1 VTFQED
7 NMTFKRTLTMVRL
20 ALATALVATA
30 ANSAAQT
37 YPTGPIRMVVG
48 FPPGGGVDLAA
59 RLIATGMSKV
69 LGQTIVIE
77 NRAGAGGS
85 IGALAVA
92 KAQPDGY
99 TILMG
104 NTGSLTINPFVTPG
118 QSVRTLNDFEPV
130 ALVSSSPLA
139 IVAKNTLPVQN
150 MSEFVKLAKSAPD
163 KYTFGTGGSGSI
175 SHLAIDL
182 LKLETGIKLLHV
194 PYKGGSPAIQDLL
207 ANQVDIVIDGVPLA
221 APLVLDGR
229 IKGLAVTSKDRS
241 TVLPKVPTL
250 VESGFPNIVI
260 SAWYGIVVP
269 KGTPSH
275 VVDALNRAVNIS
287 LKDPEMQKKFVQQGS
302 SVAGG
307 TPAEFGAYLQN
318 ELNRWEKA
326 VKASGMKA
334 Q

>member
-1 VTFQED
+1 MIF
-7 NMTFKRTLTMVRL
+7 NRTLTIVRL
-20 ALATALVATA
+20 ALATAVLATA
-30 ANSAAQT
+30 ASASAQT

-85 IGALAVA
+85 IAAVA
-92 KAQPDGY
+92 VSKAQPDGY

-130 ALVSSSPLA
+130 GLVSSSPLA

-150 MSEFVKLAKSAPD
+150 MSEFVKLAKNSPD

-175 SHLAIDL
+175 SHLAIEL
-182 LKLETGIKLLHV
+182 LKLETGIKLLHI

-250 VESGFPNIVI
+250 VESGFPNLAITV
-260 SAWYGIVVP
+260 WYGIVVP
-269 KGTPSH
+269 KGTPRH

-287 LKDPEMQKKFVQQGS
+287 LKDPEMQKKFEQQGFT
-302 SVAGG
+302 VAGG

-326 VKASGMKA
+326 VKASGAKA